1 MVWAPRS
8 FWGDGRELAPALIGK
23 LLCRRVDGEIR
34 RVRILE
40 TECYFGEEDTACHAH
55 KGRTPRTEVMYASG
69 GRAYVYLC
77 YGIHYLLNLTTGEEG
92 HPEAVLIRGV
102 EGAIGPGRVTKLL
115 KIDKA
120 QNGNF
125 LTPESGLWVE
135 DDGAEMKI
143 EALPRVGIG
152 YASAEDQ
159 ARLWR
164 YRAIIGKDEKRKN
177 ERTWNH
183 R

>member
-1 MVWAPRS
+1 MIWTEKEFAR
-8 FWGDGRELAPALIGK
+8 DGRELASALVGR
-23 LLCRRVDGEIR
+23 LLCRRIGDEVR

-55 KGRTPRTEVMYASG
+55 RGRTARTEIMYAPG

-77 YGIHYLLNLTTGEEG
+77 YGLHHLLNLTTGPEG

-102 EGAIGPGRVTKLL
+102 EGAIGPGRVTRLL
-115 KIDKA
+115 SVDRSL
-120 QNGNF
+120 NGCP

-135 DDGAEMKI
+135 DDG
-143 EALPRVGIG
+143 EAPTVISAPRVGIG

-159 ARLWR
+159 ARPWR
-164 YRAIIGKDEKRKN
+164 YMAIEMKKERK
-177 ERTWNH
+177 
-183 R
+183 